1 MKYTIWIG
9 GTEVTD
15 YPVDRDTADEML
27 MDYREKGY
35 DYEDVWID
43 EVDADEETP
52 EQMNARLLSMGY

>member
-15 YPVDRDTADEML
+15 YPVDRDTADEIL
-27 MDYREKGY
+27 MDYLDKGY
-35 DYEDVWID
+35 DEKDVWID
-43 EVDADEETP
+43 EVDADDETP